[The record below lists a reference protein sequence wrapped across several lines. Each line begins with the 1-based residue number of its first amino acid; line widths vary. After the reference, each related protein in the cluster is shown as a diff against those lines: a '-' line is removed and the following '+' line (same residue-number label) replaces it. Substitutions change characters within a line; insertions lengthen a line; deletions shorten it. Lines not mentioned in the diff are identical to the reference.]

1 MIKETRELSS
11 ARHTGRPESGHRH
24 AWKGIRTGMRQALRF
39 LLVAALLFVAPAAMA
54 FDVGALQKLLQ
65 KEEQVQGQ
73 FSQAR
78 YLRGLPDPL
87 RSSGDFNIVP
97 GQSLLWHVRSPF
109 EYKVR
114 MDAEGLEHWADGRW
128 QRDRQTGTGD
138 RAQLA
143 FFRDIIGGRF
153 ESLSQHFS
161 MQLSGDEK
169 RWQLHLTPS
178 SVLMKQIF
186 ATIDITGDAY
196 VRTVKIAEAQGDRM
210 ELEFSAL
217 SHGQ

>member
-1 MIKETRELSS
+1 
-11 ARHTGRPESGHRH
+11 
-24 AWKGIRTGMRQALRF
+24 MRQALRL
-39 LLVAALLFVAPAAMA
+39 LLVAALLFVAPSTMA

-65 KEEQVQGQ
+65 KEEPVQGQ

-169 RWQLHLTPS
+169 HWQLHLTPS

>member
-1 MIKETRELSS
+1 
-11 ARHTGRPESGHRH
+11 
-24 AWKGIRTGMRQALRF
+24 MRQALRL
-39 LLVAALLFVAPAAMA
+39 LLVAALLFVAPSAMA

-65 KEEQVQGQ
+65 KEEPVQGQ

-186 ATIDITGDAY
+186 ATIDIMGDAY

>member
-24 AWKGIRTGMRQALRF
+24 AWKGIRTGMKQALR
-39 LLVAALLFVAPAAMA
+39 LLLAAALLFVAPAAMA

-114 MDAEGLEHWADGRW
+114 MDA
-128 QRDRQTGTGD
+128 
-138 RAQLA
+138 
-143 FFRDIIGGRF
+143 
-153 ESLSQHFS
+153 
-161 MQLSGDEK
+161 
-169 RWQLHLTPS
+169 
-178 SVLMKQIF
+178 
-186 ATIDITGDAY
+186 
-196 VRTVKIAEAQGDRM
+196 
-210 ELEFSAL
+210 
-217 SHGQ
+217 

>member
-54 FDVGALQKLLQ
+54 FDVGAL
-65 KEEQVQGQ
+65 
-73 FSQAR
+73 
-78 YLRGLPDPL
+78 
-87 RSSGDFNIVP
+87 
-97 GQSLLWHVRSPF
+97 WHVRSPF

-128 QRDRQTGTGD
+128 QRDRQSGTGD

-186 ATIDITGDAY
+186 AAIDITGDAY

>member
-24 AWKGIRTGMRQALRF
+24 AWKGIRTGMKQALR
-39 LLVAALLFVAPAAMA
+39 LLLAAALLFVAPAAMA

-97 GQSLLWHVRSPF
+97 GQSLLC
-109 EYKVR
+109 

-128 QRDRQTGTGD
+128 QRDRQSGTGD